1 VTSLESRLRE
11 IGLACRVETRERMA
25 IIVLDM
31 ASPNR
36 EDRQRM
42 IQLARAEGFSHV
54 CVELEPRGAP
64 LPRD

>member
-1 VTSLESRLRE
+1 MTTLESRLRE
-11 IGLACRVETRERMA
+11 VGIVCRVETRQRMA
-25 IIVLDM
+25 IVVPDT

-42 IQLARAEGFSHV
+42 IQLARAEGFTHV

>member
-11 IGLACRVETRERMA
+11 VGFACRVETRERMA
-25 IIVLDM
+25 IIVPDT

-42 IQLARAEGFSHV
+42 IQLARTEGFTHV
-54 CVELEPRGAP
+54 CVEIEPRGAS

>member
-1 VTSLESRLRE
+1 MTSLESRLRE
-11 IGLACRVETRERMA
+11 AGLACQVETRERMA
-25 IIVLDM
+25 IIVPDT

-36 EDRQRM
+36 EDRQRL